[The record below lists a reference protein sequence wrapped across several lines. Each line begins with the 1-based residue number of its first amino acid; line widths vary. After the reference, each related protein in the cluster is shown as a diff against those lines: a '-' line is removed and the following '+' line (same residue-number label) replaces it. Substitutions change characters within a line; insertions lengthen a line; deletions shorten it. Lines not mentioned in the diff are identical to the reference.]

1 MHHVHLDGAATF
13 LRLPVLAKALER
25 VPRSDELHVH
35 IEQLSYVDHA
45 ALEVILNWERQA
57 ERAGGRLVLEWE
69 ELRGMSL
76 GVRPRAAVATRQA
89 ASLVAV

>member
-1 MHHVHLDGAATF
+1 M
-13 LRLPVLAKALER
+13 
-25 VPRSDELHVH
+25 PRSGELHVH

-45 ALEVILNWERQA
+45 ALETILNWERQA

-89 ASLVAV
+89 ESLVAV